1 MLKKLKLS
9 AQISLGFALVLLL
22 LVVVSVA
29 SFIGLNTASDGFS
42 TYRSLA
48 RDANLAGRVQAN
60 MLIVRLEANKYL
72 KEQSDEAIDIF
83 HERYDTLEALV
94 KTAEAEIIEP
104 ERAKDIKSIAEHIG
118 DYEKAFNQVVKHMD
132 ERTDVVSKALV
143 PSGAKM
149 VETMNRIMELAYDD
163 NEANVVFYAA
173 EVLESTLIARL
184 YAEKYLNS
192 NIQADADVAHDQ
204 LDVNINQRLQAL
216 ETNLRDSTRR
226 ALLADYRKA
235 HENYSTALDDVN
247 RIIEQRNKIINEVL
261 NTVGP
266 QVADASERVKL
277 SIQSEQDILGPQ
289 VQKQNQSTTMT
300 VIVVSGSAIVVGIL
314 LAWFLVVMI
323 KRPLGG
329 EPVEMK
335 EIAEAIARGDL
346 TIKFRDGEQIGVYGA
361 MKEMAAG
368 LNNVIQQVR
377 SGADNLSSASQQV
390 NSTAQSLSQGAT
402 EQASGVEET
411 TSAVE
416 QLNASV
422 QQNTENAR
430 VTNDMATTA
439 ADEAKRGGEAV
450 ERTVAAMKQI
460 AAKIGLI
467 EDIAYKTNL
476 LSLNAA
482 IEAARAGEHGKG
494 FTVVASEVRKLAENS
509 STTAQE
515 INELATNSVGIAE
528 EAGKLI
534 ASIVPSIQKTA
545 DLVQEITSSSEE
557 QAIGIGQINESMA
570 QLDKA
575 TQQNASASEELAATA
590 EELNGQADQLIQA
603 VAFFKIEAGQLAPA
617 PMMPGMT
624 KTSQAK
630 PSGSNR
636 PTQFDSAEFERF

>member
-29 SFIGLNTASDGFS
+29 SYFGLNTASHGFHD
-42 TYRSLA
+42 YRELA

-60 MLIVRLEANKYL
+60 MLIVRLQANKYL
-72 KEQSDEAIDIF
+72 IDNSDEAIDGF
-83 HERYDTLEALV
+83 HDRFKTLQELV
-94 KTAEAEIIEP
+94 EQAETEIHKP
-104 ERAKDIKSIAEHIG
+104 DRAKDVAEIAEHVG
-118 DYEKAFNQVVKHMD
+118 EYQQAFDDITEQMA
-132 ERTDVVSKALV
+132 ERNSNVSELIV
-143 PSGAKM
+143 PAGGVM
-149 VETMNRIMELAYDD
+149 VQSMNDIMESAYEDD
-163 NEANVVFYAA
+163 RANVVFYASK
-173 EVLESTLIARL
+173 VLENTLTARL
-184 YAEKYLNS
+184 YAEKYLNKFRV
-192 NIQADADVAHDQ
+192 ADADVYIKHLTVDVPTYLNKLDTALINSKRRSLFNDYRAAHQTYVTAMDKTYT
-204 LDVNINQRLQAL
+204 AL
-216 ETNLRDSTRR
+216 EK
-226 ALLADYRKA
+226 RKV
-235 HENYSTALDDVN
+235 LVN
-247 RIIEQRNKIINEVL
+247 DVL
-261 NTVGP
+261 NVVGP
-266 QVADASERVKL
+266 VVADASERVKL
-277 SIQSEQDILGPQ
+277 SVQADQDVLGPL
-289 VQKQNQSTTMT
+289 VESQNQSTTLT
-300 VIVVSGSAIVVGIL
+300 VIIVSLSAIAVGIF
-314 LAWFLVVMI
+314 LAWFLVIMI
-323 KRPLGG
+323 KKPLGG
-329 EPVEMK
+329 EPTEMK

-346 TIKFRDGEQIGVYGA
+346 TIKFREGEQIGVYGA
-361 MKEMAAG
+361 MKDMAAG

-390 NSTAQSLSQGAT
+390 NSTAQSISQGAT
-402 EQASGVEET
+402 EQAAGVEET

-416 QLNASV
+416 ELNASV

-439 ADEAKRGGEAV
+439 ADEAKQGGEAV
-450 ERTVAAMKQI
+450 ERTVSAMKQI

-528 EAGKLI
+528 EAGQLI
-534 ASIVPSIQKTA
+534 ANIVPSIQKTA

-557 QAIGIGQINESMA
+557 QAIGIGQINESMS

-603 VAFFKIEAGQLAPA
+603 VAFFKIEAGQLAP
-617 PMMPGMT
+617 PPLMPNMT
-624 KTSQAK
+624 NTNEPTPTTS
-630 PSGSNR
+630 R
-636 PTQFDSAEFERF
+636 PAQLDSAEFERF